1 MKYLPLVWSGI
12 WRKRGRTILIF
23 LQVAVAFT
31 LFGVLQGLKSG
42 VDHAIAAARADLLI
56 VHSRLSMG
64 VPLPI
69 GILEQIRSV
78 PGVKEAIPVDL
89 SLATYQ
95 NPRQQV
101 VLVAVRPDRGWL
113 SAFTYTISPAYVK
126 AFRATRTGIL
136 VRAELARKYGWKI
149 GDRIPLMTQVP
160 QQDGSTVWTFD
171 MVGTFTDSD
180 ISGGNINTLI
190 NYDYWNEAR
199 ASGKDTVN
207 HFNVLI
213 ADPKAAAMMSDAIDA
228 RFANSPNETR
238 SESIREMAQENLQ
251 SIGNLEFLIRAVVA
265 AVMAA
270 LLFATATMMMQSVRE
285 RTSEIA
291 VLKTV
296 GFTNAVVFGLTL
308 AESVV
313 VCVAAGGVG
322 LAVATRAFPFASR
335 FFHGVS
341 MPWIIILAG
350 LAAALAVALISAAIP
365 ALQAARL
372 EVVTALAER

>member
-23 LQVAVAFT
+23 LQVAVALT
-31 LFGVLQGLKSG
+31 LFGVLQGLKTG

-95 NPRQQV
+95 NPKQQV
-101 VLVAVRPDRGWL
+101 VLVALRPDKGWL
-113 SAFTYTISPAYVK
+113 SAFTFTISPAYVQ

-160 QQDGSTVWTFD
+160 QHDGSTVWTFD
-171 MVGTFTDSD
+171 IVGTFTDSD

-213 ADPKAAAMMSDAIDA
+213 ADPRAAATVSDAIDA

-270 LLFATATMMMQSVRE
+270 LLFATASMMMQSVRE

-296 GFTNAVVFGLTL
+296 GFTNGAVFGLTL
-308 AESVV
+308 AESAV

-322 LAVATRAFPFASR
+322 LAVATLAFPYASK
-335 FFHGVS
+335 FVHGLS
-341 MPWIIILAG
+341 MPWIIIVLG
-350 LAAALAVALISAAIP
+350 LVSALAVALVSAAIP

-372 EVVTALAER
+372 EVVTALAAG

>member
-31 LFGVLQGLKSG
+31 LFGVLQGLKTG
-42 VDHAIAAARADLLI
+42 VDQAIAAARADLLI

-78 PGVKEAIPVDL
+78 PGVTEAIPVDL

-95 NPRQQV
+95 NPKQQV
-101 VLVAVRPDRGWL
+101 VLVALRPDKGWL
-113 SAFTYTISPAYVK
+113 SAFTYTISPAYVN

-149 GDRIPLMTQVP
+149 GDRIPLMTEVP

-207 HFNVLI
+207 HFNVRI
-213 ADPKAAAMMSDAIDA
+213 ADPNAAATVSDAIDA

-341 MPWIIILAG
+341 MPWIIILVG